1 MIGRT
6 NAVSGG
12 GGVSTL
18 DATATVSDILLG
30 KTAYLADGE
39 KHTGTIPT
47 WDGTLT
53 GNGHLNEY
61 VLKKLS
67 YGNKAIFIANYS
79 STSNTYG
86 TTIQLEAINNGS

>member
-6 NAVSGG
+6 NAVSGS
-12 GGVSTL
+12 GVNTL
-18 DATATVSDILLG
+18 DATATVSDILYG

-61 VLKKLS
+61 VLKKIS
-67 YGNKAIFIANYS
+67 YGKKAIFITNYS
-79 STSNTYG
+79 SISNTYG
-86 TTIQLEAINNGS
+86 TTIQLEAISNGN